1 MSNLPKI
8 YNPLPEKTDFSD
20 SISSLM
26 ELKNLSDIGNAIVTK
41 MSENARFAH
50 ENVNNNAVLLE
61 QKKKHDVLLG
71 YIENIANEEEKQ
83 LLLEEFRKLRKSY
96 DKNSNWVFNLEKE
109 VKTALLGKG
118 EEKLSTFGS
127 KVMDIKNSFVSSL
140 PPFWKGLYDIGMSKY
155 QSSVDRRDEV
165 HDSLEN
171 ILYGDTST
179 EEVTNEGDII
189 RTTNNNV
196 SNTSSQYTASEEA
209 TNGSFS
215 GLEDLLRKVLVDKE
229 SGLLD
234 TNGYNEIIQGINDE
248 NILLNEIK
256 TFAKYASEEEMKL
269 LQELLNKP
277 EEFSS
282 LLKEEMS
289 KISNISVKDGKVFT
303 DVTYDIQNERQRRYY
318 EDSMS
323 SSMERYDKDEV
334 IRNFS
339 DITDTQ
345 EDNATIN
352 RWFSNIMDED
362 AEGFDSASTIAQE
375 NENDYRRES
384 LEEQKQLNDSV
395 DKIYRFISGDESK
408 KSSANKSE
416 EGGIFSFLGDMAMNF
431 LGGKIF
437 GKILGPIF
445 KSKAMTKVLSTNVG
459 QKVLANTKIGK
470 TLTGMGLGNTTEN
483 VTKNIAKES
492 VEKISKESTE
502 ALTKKA
508 TTEVTESIAKEGA
521 EKVATKAA
529 GKTALKTG
537 AKMGA
542 KLGARAIP
550 LLTPILAAYDGISG
564 WNDEEAHQRVFGLQ
578 DGQEATMGQKAA
590 NAVANVLDM
599 GGVFTGLASLVG
611 FDVSTDD
618 LTKGIYNFFGGD
630 TENKAK
636 SGLLD
641 GSTKTPSATS
651 QSGGENFTP
660 VNAPKDATPQY
671 NSNSKLNEIYSSHI
685 TTKDDGKVIERHVD
699 SVKDIKN
706 EVKEHYKSRGMSDS
720 SISSLMSQTSTAD
733 VYNQA
738 LLEEVYGK
746 NYSVDIQPQGIYDRN
761 NDMAFTPIVK
771 DDNGI
776 ITKILKNPSDHIK
789 KDEEGYVPPNSFMSM
804 SDELSTQYQSDY
816 NTELSTRS
824 MEEQTDRKRLSDL
837 QETSFWSGDVANP
850 ELDSERTMLEEKI
863 AKNYTPLQTEVNSNQ
878 YTVGAKMSEL
888 IDNRVNQTSNIQS
901 VNKPSTS
908 SSTVLQ
914 EHPTTSKQGRDI
926 AYTTSSTRSGAP
938 TKTKESQQPPVI
950 VNNNYNTTNN
960 NIPSSSS
967 SNKQTPP
974 PQMIVNP
981 MPASVWSG
989 GGWGGM
995 R

>member
-41 MSENARFAH
+41 MEESARFAH
-50 ENVNNNAVLLE
+50 ENANNNAVLLE
-61 QKKKHDVLLG
+61 EKKKHDVLLG

-118 EEKLSTFGS
+118 EEKLSVFGS
-127 KVMDIKNSFVSSL
+127 KIMDIKNNLVSSL

-155 QSSVDRRDEV
+155 QSSVDRGNEV
-165 HDSLEN
+165 HNSLEN

-196 SNTSSQYTASEEA
+196 SNTSSQYTASEEV
-209 TNGSFS
+209 TNSSFS

-248 NILLNEIK
+248 NILLNEIE

-318 EDSMS
+318 ADSMS
-323 SSMERYDKDEV
+323 SSMERFDEDEV

-339 DITDTQ
+339 NITDTQ
-345 EDNATIN
+345 EDNETVD

-395 DKIYRFISGDESK
+395 DKIYRFISGDKSK

-416 EGGIFSFLGDMAMNF
+416 EDGGILSFLGDMAMTF

-470 TLTGMGLGNTTEN
+470 TLSGMGLGNTTEN

-492 VEKISKESTE
+492 TE
-502 ALTKKA
+502 ALVKK
-508 TTEVTESIAKEGA
+508 TTSEVTETISKKGA
-521 EKVATKAA
+521 EKVATKVA

-537 AKMGA
+537 VKLGA

-550 LLTPILAAYDGISG
+550 YLTPILAAYDGISG

-599 GGVFTGLASLVG
+599 GGVFTGFASLAG

-630 TENKAK
+630 TENKSK

-641 GSTKTPSATS
+641 GSTKTPTATS
-651 QSGGENFTP
+651 QSGGEKFTP

-671 NSNSKLNEIYSSHI
+671 NSNSKLNEIYSNHI

-706 EVKEHYKSRGMSDS
+706 EVKEHYKSRGMSEE
-720 SISSLMSQTSTAD
+720 SISNRMSNMNIAD
-733 VYNQA
+733 VYNQT

-771 DDNGI
+771 DKNGI
-776 ITKILKNPSDHIK
+776 ITKILKNTSDHIK

-824 MEEQTDRKRLSDL
+824 MEEQTDRKRLIDL
-837 QETSFWSGDVANP
+837 QEASFWSGGMDNP
-850 ELDSERTMLEEKI
+850 EGDKEIAMLQEKI
-863 AKNYTPLQTEVNSNQ
+863 AKNYAPLQTEVNSNQ

-914 EHPTTSKQGRDI
+914 EHPTTSKQGRDA
-926 AYTTSSTRSGAP
+926 AYTTSATRSGAP

-960 NIPSSSS
+960 NVPSSS